1 MRSLQLSATINETN
15 PPCFDGCRRRQPRTT
30 APKYKK
36 LRFSPQNL
44 KLPQLF
50 FSFPLRN
57 RLFVSTKFLST
68 KFVSPIKNI
77 RCFLCS
83 FTSRLHSEINQSTSL
98 KTIGKKWPSK
108 KTRTERQE
116 ENNKADDKKNLR
128 KRFLPDD
135 PSSYLQTL
143 SLGIMNCF
151 QVTVCVSNVM

>member
-50 FSFPLRN
+50 SRFLYVTDYSFPLN
-57 RLFVSTKFLST
+57 SCLLNLFRQLKIFA
-68 KFVSPIKNI
+68 
-77 RCFLCS
+77 FLCP
-83 FTSRLHSEINQSTSL
+83 FKNQLHSEMNQSTSL
-98 KTIGKKWPSK
+98 KTICEKWLSK

>member
-1 MRSLQLSATINETN
+1 M
-15 PPCFDGCRRRQPRTT
+15 
-30 APKYKK
+30 
-36 LRFSPQNL
+36 
-44 KLPQLF
+44 
-50 FSFPLRN
+50 
-57 RLFVSTKFLST
+57 
-68 KFVSPIKNI
+68 
-77 RCFLCS
+77 
-83 FTSRLHSEINQSTSL
+83 NQSTSL
-98 KTIGKKWPSK
+98 KTICEKWPSN